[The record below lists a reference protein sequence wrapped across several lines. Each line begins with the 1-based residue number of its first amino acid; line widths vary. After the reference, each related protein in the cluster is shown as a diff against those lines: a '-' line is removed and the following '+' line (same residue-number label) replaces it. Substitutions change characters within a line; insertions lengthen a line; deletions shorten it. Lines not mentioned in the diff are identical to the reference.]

1 MVGIN
6 LKYFVS
12 PFNKE
17 VDLNFPKNITIY
29 DTTLRDGEQTP
40 GVCLRTPEK
49 LKIAKKLDELKIH
62 QIEAGFPIVS
72 NEEKRSV
79 KAIVNEDLNAEIIV
93 LSRTKKEDIDIALD
107 CDVDGIITFMGT
119 SDIHLEHKLKLSR
132 DQALN
137 VCMKSIEYAKD
148 HGIFVAFSAEDAT
161 RTDLDFLKRI
171 YKKAEDYGVDR
182 IHIADTVG
190 AINPYGM
197 DFLVKELRSH
207 LKTDIAMHC
216 HNDFGLALSN
226 SIAGLLAGGNAI
238 STTINGI
245 GERAGNASLEE
256 LVMAL
261 LIVYGVDLGFNIKV
275 FYELSKIVEEL
286 THMQIPANKPIV
298 GKNVFRHES
307 GIHVDAVIE
316 EPLTYEPFLPELIGH
331 HRRIVLGKHSGCRA
345 VKAKLQECG
354 IEVTRDELCKIVEQV
369 KMQREEGKYI
379 NDELFNKIVKSVRG
393 PVDF

>member
-1 MVGIN
+1 

-17 VDLNFPKNITIY
+17 VNLEFPKNITIY

-49 LKIAKKLDELKIH
+49 LKIAQKLDELKIH

-79 KAIVNEDLNAEIIV
+79 KAIVNEDLNADIIV
-93 LSRTKKEDIDIALD
+93 LSRTKKEDIDVALD

-119 SDIHLEHKLKLSR
+119 SDIHLQHKLKLSK

-171 YKKAEDYGVDR
+171 YKKAENYGVDR

-197 DFLVKELRSH
+197 DFLVRELRSH
-207 LKTDIAMHC
+207 LKVDIAMHC

-238 STTINGI
+238 STTVNGI
-245 GERAGNASLEE
+245 GERAGNTSLEE
-256 LVMAL
+256 LIMAL
-261 LIVYGVDLGFNIKV
+261 LMVYGVDLGFNIKV
-275 FYELSKIVEEL
+275 FYELSKLVEEL
-286 THMQIPANKPIV
+286 THMKIPDNKPIV
-298 GKNVFRHES
+298 GRNVFRHES

-354 IEVTRDELCKIVEQV
+354 IEVTRDELCEIVEQV

-379 NDELFNKIVKSVRG
+379 NDKLFNKIVKSIRG